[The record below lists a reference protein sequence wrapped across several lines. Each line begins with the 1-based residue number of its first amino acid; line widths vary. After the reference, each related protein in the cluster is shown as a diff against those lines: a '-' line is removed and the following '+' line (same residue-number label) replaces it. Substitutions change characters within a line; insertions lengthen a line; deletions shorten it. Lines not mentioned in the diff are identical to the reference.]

1 MDVMTWL
8 RAEWD
13 RVLGFALVGLGGLLL
28 VCGYMG
34 VSRSAYVAQGLSY
47 IMSGGI
53 GGLFLLGAGA
63 TMLIS
68 ADLHDEWRKLD
79 GVEEAIRAGEA
90 PLVYVETPTTLDTE
104 PVSRP
109 ETAER
114 STVMVGRAAS

>member
-1 MDVMTWL
+1 MDLRQWL

-90 PLVYVETPTTLDTE
+90 PLVCMETPTDVA